1 MTEAVQIVWFKRDLR
16 LRDHAPLAEACRVS
30 EPTLLLYIIEPML
43 INDQHFDIRHWRFIT
58 QSIIDMNE
66 QLKAY
71 DTNVTLVIGDA
82 EPAFEAIA
90 KQFDISHVLSYEE
103 IGLDNTFQRDKRL
116 QEWFKQRDI
125 DWIEFANGGVTRRLN
140 HRRSWKQQWHHYLKQ
155 PVQDPVLDAI
165 QATEIAKLGNP
176 LTLNNEL
183 IAYQIQT
190 SIDVTSSFEALTEP
204 AQTFQPGGEKR
215 AWYTLNHFLTE
226 RGINYAQQISNP
238 SLARESCS
246 RLSPY
251 LAWGNITSRQVINR
265 ISSKKSQ
272 TEWRRTVKAFS
283 SRIQWRSHFMQK
295 FESECSMQF
304 TPVNK
309 AYENYPYVEHS
320 EAVDRVTAWQQG
332 KTGFPL
338 IDACMRAVIATGYLN
353 FRMRA
358 MLVSFLT
365 HHLNVDW
372 REGVTFLGRQFLD
385 FEPGIHYPQFQM
397 QASVTGTNTIRL
409 YNPLKQALDHDKDG
423 RFTRKWLPELTEVPD
438 DLIHSPWKLSDM
450 EQGLYCVKLGK
461 DYPYPIIDFEIAS
474 REARDRLWTFR
485 KREDVKQEGR
495 RILRK
500 HTIPGSPRT

>member
-1 MTEAVQIVWFKRDLR
+1 
-16 LRDHAPLAEACRVS
+16 
-30 EPTLLLYIIEPML
+30 
-43 INDQHFDIRHWRFIT
+43 
-58 QSIIDMNE
+58 
-66 QLKAY
+66 
-71 DTNVTLVIGDA
+71 
-82 EPAFEAIA
+82 
-90 KQFDISHVLSYEE
+90 
-103 IGLDNTFQRDKRL
+103 
-116 QEWFKQRDI
+116 
-125 DWIEFANGGVTRRLN
+125 
-140 HRRSWKQQWHHYLKQ
+140 
-155 PVQDPVLDAI
+155 
-165 QATEIAKLGNP
+165 
-176 LTLNNEL
+176 
-183 IAYQIQT
+183 
-190 SIDVTSSFEALTEP
+190 
-204 AQTFQPGGEKR
+204 
-215 AWYTLNHFLTE
+215 
-226 RGINYAQQISNP
+226 
-238 SLARESCS
+238 
-246 RLSPY
+246 
-251 LAWGNITSRQVINR
+251 
-265 ISSKKSQ
+265 
-272 TEWRRTVKAFS
+272 
-283 SRIQWRSHFMQK
+283 
-295 FESECSMQF
+295 MQF

-423 RFTRKWLPELTEVPD
+423 RFTRKWLPELIEVPD